1 MVTERKPQ
9 PRGDVICENAISS
22 PTGARRVSYINRLKK
37 NKRRSRRME
46 WGERMGEFTVLMQR
60 LLLPNI

>member
-22 PTGARRVSYINRLKK
+22 PTGARRVSYINRLEK

-46 WGERMGEFTVLMQR
+46 WGERMGEFTVLMRR
-60 LLLPNI
+60 LLLLNI